1 MINIFLKIVF
11 IKKSR
16 TYVSLSLKRCAQIK
30 ADLGLCCLSVWGEG
44 TPSREI
50 TLTWNIGRFS
60 HFVILLTHSTLD
72 NFFSRQQFEIFF
84 FFFTGNRILI
94 GHFMQI
100 VSNGDN
106 WHGISNPVFWENII
120 NLSTA
125 ELAQKMVKIKGNN
138 LSPTLDPII
147 PLRVTPIFER

>member
-1 MINIFLKIVF
+1 
-11 IKKSR
+11 
-16 TYVSLSLKRCAQIK
+16 
-30 ADLGLCCLSVWGEG
+30 
-44 TPSREI
+44 
-50 TLTWNIGRFS
+50 
-60 HFVILLTHSTLD
+60 
-72 NFFSRQQFEIFF
+72 
-84 FFFTGNRILI
+84 
-94 GHFMQI
+94 MQI

-106 WHGISNPVFWENII
+106 WHEISKHVFWENII